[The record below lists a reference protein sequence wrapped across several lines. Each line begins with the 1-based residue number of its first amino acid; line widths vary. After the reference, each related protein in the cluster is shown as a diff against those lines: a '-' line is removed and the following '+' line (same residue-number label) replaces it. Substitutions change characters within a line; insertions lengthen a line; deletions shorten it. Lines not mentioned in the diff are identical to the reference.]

1 MNTNKPNT
9 ILMDGDIEKYLLNP
23 ELDKILTDSIKN
35 IETYISSN
43 NGKGK
48 EDSEKD
54 NLYQEAQK
62 RWKELQN
69 NLVNTKFN
77 FHLNKAE
84 FLFLEGLLTSYLE
97 YDVNTIFFAL
107 ELDSYLKTLGKMKF
121 LNDNE
126 LKSIEVN
133 TTEITYIYHLISKHK
148 VKGLG
153 HGSRNFAKILIKIG
167 DISKLINYY
176 DQTAKD
182 LATDIQNWVASF
194 DDNISIEELSPEAEV
209 AEENI

>member
-1 MNTNKPNT
+1 MTNKPNT
-9 ILMDGDIEKYLLNP
+9 ILMDGDTERYLINP
-23 ELDKILTDSIKN
+23 EFDKLLTDSINN
-35 IETYISSN
+35 IESYMTSN
-43 NGKGK
+43 TGKGK
-48 EDSEKD
+48 DDSEKD
-54 NLYQEAQK
+54 AFYQEAQK

-77 FHLNKAE
+77 FYLNKAE
-84 FLFLEGLLTSYLE
+84 FLFLEGFLTSYLE
-97 YDVNTIFFAL
+97 FDVNTIFFAL
-107 ELDSYLKTLGKMKF
+107 ELDSYLKNLGKMKF
-121 LNDNE
+121 ANDNE
-126 LKSIEVN
+126 LKPIEVN

-194 DDNISIEELSPEAEV
+194 DDNVSIEESSPEAV

>member
-1 MNTNKPNT
+1 MTNKPNV
-9 ILMDGDIEKYLLNP
+9 ILMDGDIEKYLINP
-23 ELDKILTDSIKN
+23 DFDKILTDSITN
-35 IETYISSN
+35 IESYMISN
-43 NGKGK
+43 TGKGK
-48 EDSEKD
+48 DDSEKD
-54 NLYQEAQK
+54 AFYQEAQK

-77 FHLNKAE
+77 FYLNKAE

-107 ELDSYLKTLGKMKF
+107 ELDSYLKNLGKMKF
-121 LNDNE
+121 ANDNE
-126 LKSIEVN
+126 LKPIEVN

-194 DDNISIEELSPEAEV
+194 DDNVSIEEISVETETSV
-209 AEENI
+209 EESI

>member
-1 MNTNKPNT
+1 MTNKPNV
-9 ILMDGDIEKYLLNP
+9 ILMDGDTERYLINP
-23 ELDKILTDSIKN
+23 EFDKLLTDSINN
-35 IETYISSN
+35 IESYMTSN
-43 NGKGK
+43 TGKGK
-48 EDSEKD
+48 DDSEKD
-54 NLYQEAQK
+54 AFYQEAQK

-77 FHLNKAE
+77 FYLNKAE

-107 ELDSYLKTLGKMKF
+107 ELDSYLKNLGKLKF
-121 LNDNE
+121 SSDSE
-126 LKSIEVN
+126 LKPIEVN

-153 HGSRNFAKILIKIG
+153 HGSRCFAKILIKIG

>member
-1 MNTNKPNT
+1 MTNKPNV
-9 ILMDGDIEKYLLNP
+9 ILMDGDTERYLINP
-23 ELDKILTDSIKN
+23 DFDKILTDSINN
-35 IETYISSN
+35 IESYMLANS
-43 NGKGK
+43 GKGK
-48 EDSEKD
+48 DDSEKD
-54 NLYQEAQK
+54 TFYQEAQK

-77 FHLNKAE
+77 FYLNKAE

-107 ELDSYLKTLGKMKF
+107 ELDSYLKNLGKMKF

-126 LKSIEVN
+126 LKPIEVN

-194 DDNISIEELSPEAEV
+194 DDNVSIEEMSVESQV
-209 AEENI
+209 EENI

>member
-1 MNTNKPNT
+1 MTNKPNT
-9 ILMDGDIEKYLLNP
+9 ILMDGDTERYLINP
-23 ELDKILTDSIKN
+23 EFDKLLTDSINN
-35 IETYISSN
+35 IESYMTSN
-43 NGKGK
+43 TGKGK
-48 EDSEKD
+48 DDSEKD
-54 NLYQEAQK
+54 AFYQEAQK

-77 FHLNKAE
+77 FYLNKAE

-107 ELDSYLKTLGKMKF
+107 ELDSYLKNLGKMKF
-121 LNDNE
+121 ANDNE
-126 LKSIEVN
+126 LKPIEVN

-194 DDNISIEELSPEAEV
+194 DDNVSIEESSPEAV

>member
-1 MNTNKPNT
+1 MTNKPNV
-9 ILMDGDIEKYLLNP
+9 ILMDGDIEKYLINP
-23 ELDKILTDSIKN
+23 DFDKILTDSITN
-35 IETYISSN
+35 IESYMISN
-43 NGKGK
+43 TGKGK
-48 EDSEKD
+48 DDSEKD
-54 NLYQEAQK
+54 AFYQEAQK

-77 FHLNKAE
+77 FYLNKAE

-107 ELDSYLKTLGKMKF
+107 ELDSYLKNLGKMKF
-121 LNDNE
+121 ANDNE
-126 LKSIEVN
+126 LKPIEVN

-194 DDNISIEELSPEAEV
+194 DDNVSIEESSPEAV

>member
-1 MNTNKPNT
+1 MTNKPNT
-9 ILMDGDIEKYLLNP
+9 ILMDGDTERYLINP
-23 ELDKILTDSIKN
+23 EFDKLLTDSINN
-35 IETYISSN
+35 IESYMTSN
-43 NGKGK
+43 TGKGK
-48 EDSEKD
+48 DDSEKD
-54 NLYQEAQK
+54 AFYQEAQK

-77 FHLNKAE
+77 FYLNKAE

-107 ELDSYLKTLGKMKF
+107 ELDSYLKNLGKLKF
-121 LNDNE
+121 SSDSE
-126 LKSIEVN
+126 LKPIEVN

-194 DDNISIEELSPEAEV
+194 DDNVSIEESSPEAV

>member
-1 MNTNKPNT
+1 MTNKPNV
-9 ILMDGDIEKYLLNP
+9 ILMDGDTERYLINP
-23 ELDKILTDSIKN
+23 EFDKLLTDSINN
-35 IETYISSN
+35 IESYMTSN
-43 NGKGK
+43 TGKGK
-48 EDSEKD
+48 DDSEKD
-54 NLYQEAQK
+54 AFYQEAQK

-77 FHLNKAE
+77 FYLNKAE

-107 ELDSYLKTLGKMKF
+107 ELDSYLKNLGKMKF
-121 LNDNE
+121 ANDNE
-126 LKSIEVN
+126 LKPIEVN

-153 HGSRNFAKILIKIG
+153 HGARNFAKILIKIG

-194 DDNISIEELSPEAEV
+194 DDNVSIEDMSV
-209 AEENI
+209 VVEENI